1 VVVEGLQARA
11 YTVPTPEP
19 ETDGT
24 LEWDAT
30 TIVVVE
36 ARAGGR
42 VGLGYTYGDAA
53 VAAVVEGKLAGVVRG
68 ADPLAPQAA
77 WSDMRRALRNAGWP
91 GIGAMAVS
99 AVDVALWDLKA
110 RVLGV
115 ALADLLGRVH
125 DAVPV
130 YGSGGFTSLSD
141 RALAEQLTGW
151 ARDDI
156 PRVKLKVGREPA
168 RDLHRLSV
176 ARDAVGEEVELMV
189 DANGAFTPDR
199 ALGEAHR
206 FAAYRV
212 AYFEEPVSSDDLP
225 GLRRVRDGAPPGM
238 AIAAGEYHWS
248 LFDARH
254 MLEADAVD
262 VLQADVT
269 RCGGITELLRI
280 GALAQARCV
289 PFSAHCAPAISAH
302 ACAAIEPL
310 VHLEWF
316 ADHVR
321 VERLLFDGVLEP
333 DGGALRPDPG
343 RPGLGIELKR
353 ADAEKVAA

>member
-1 VVVEGLQARA
+1 MLMVVEGLQALA

-36 ARAGGR
+36 ARAGGHA
-42 VGLGYTYGDAA
+42 GLGYTYGDAA
-53 VAAVVEGKLAGVVRG
+53 IATVVEGTLAGVVRG
-68 ADPLAPQAA
+68 CDVLSPQAGWTA
-77 WSDMRRALRNAGWP
+77 MRDALRNAGWP

-115 ALADLLGRVH
+115 ALADLLGSVH
-125 DAVPV
+125 DAVAV

-141 RALAEQLTGW
+141 RALADQLGGW
-151 ARDDI
+151 AEAGMT
-156 PRVKLKVGREPA
+156 RVKLKVGREPA

-176 ARDAVGEEVELMV
+176 ARRAAGEEVELMV
-189 DANGAFTPDR
+189 DANGAFTPAR
-199 ALGEAHR
+199 ALREAHR
-206 FAAYRV
+206 YATYGV
-212 AYFEEPVSSDDLP
+212 AYLEEPVSSDDLA

-248 LFDARH
+248 LFDAQR
-254 MLEADAVD
+254 M
-262 VLQADVT
+262 
-269 RCGGITELLRI
+269 LLRI
-280 GALAQARCV
+280 GALAQARGV
-289 PFSAHCAPAISAH
+289 PFSAHCAPAISVH

-321 VERLLFDGVLEP
+321 VERLLFDGVLVP
-333 DGGALRPDPG
+333 AGGALRPDRS

-353 ADAEKVAA
+353 ADAERVAA

>member
-1 VVVEGLQARA
+1 MVEGLQASA
-11 YTVPTPEP
+11 FTVPTPEP

-36 ARAGGR
+36 ARGDGHAG
-42 VGLGYTYGDAA
+42 VGYTYGDAA
-53 VAAVVEGKLAGVVRG
+53 IATVVQDTLAGVVRG
-68 ADPLAPQAA
+68 CDVLAPQAA
-77 WSDMRRALRNAGWP
+77 WTAMRDALRNAGWP

-110 RVLGV
+110 RLLGV

-125 DAVPV
+125 DAVSV
-130 YGSGGFTSLSD
+130 YGSGGFTSLTD
-141 RALAEQLTGW
+141 RALADQLGEW
-151 ARDDI
+151 AEAGM
-156 PRVKLKVGREPA
+156 PRVKVKVGREPA
-168 RDLHRLSV
+168 RDLYRLRV
-176 ARDAVGEEVELMV
+176 ARDAVGDDVELMV
-189 DANGAFTPDR
+189 DANGAFTPAP
-199 ALGEAHR
+199 ALREAHR
-206 FAAYRV
+206 YAAHGV
-212 AYFEEPVSSDDLP
+212 AYLEEPVSSDDLA
-225 GLRRVRDGAPPGM
+225 GLRRVRDGAPAGM

-248 LFDARH
+248 LFDAQRT
-254 MLEADAVD
+254 LEADAVD

-269 RCGGITELLRI
+269 RCGGITELVRI
-280 GALAQARCV
+280 GALAQARGV

-302 ACAAIEPL
+302 VCAAIEPL

-321 VERLLFDGVLEP
+321 VERLLFDGALEP
-333 DGGALRPDPG
+333 EGGALRPDRS

-353 ADAEKVAA
+353 AEAERLAA

>member
-1 VVVEGLQARA
+1 MVEGLQARA

-36 ARAGGR
+36 ARGDGHAG
-42 VGLGYTYGDAA
+42 VGYTYGDAA
-53 VAAVVEGKLAGVVRG
+53 IATVVEGTLAGVVCG
-68 ADPLAPQAA
+68 CDVLAPPAA
-77 WSDMRRALRNAGWP
+77 WTAMREALRNPGWP

-141 RALAEQLTGW
+141 RALGNQLGEWAEAGM
-151 ARDDI
+151 

-168 RDLHRLSV
+168 RDPHRLRV
-176 ARDAVGEEVELMV
+176 AREAVGDDVELMV
-189 DANGAFTPDR
+189 DANGAFTPAP
-199 ALGEAHR
+199 ALREAHR
-206 FAAYRV
+206 YAAHGV
-212 AYFEEPVSSDDLP
+212 AYLEEPVSSDDLA

-248 LFDARH
+248 LFDAQR

-269 RCGGITELLRI
+269 RCGGITELVRI
-280 GALAQARCV
+280 GALAQARGV

-321 VERLLFDGVLEP
+321 VERQLFDGVLEP
-333 DGGALRPDPG
+333 ERGTLRPDRS

-353 ADAEKVAA
+353 AEAERVAA

>member
-1 VVVEGLQARA
+1 MQIEGLQART

-36 ARAGGR
+36 AQAGGHA
-42 VGLGYTYGDAA
+42 GIGYTYGDAA
-53 VAAVVEGKLAGVVRG
+53 IATLIEGTLAGLVRG
-68 ADPLAPQAA
+68 CDVLSPQAA
-77 WSDMRRALRNAGWP
+77 WMTMRHALRNAGWP

-99 AVDVALWDLKA
+99 AVDVALWDVKA

-125 DAVPV
+125 DAIAV

-141 RALAEQLTGW
+141 RALADQLGGW
-151 ARDDI
+151 AEAGM

-168 RDLHRLSV
+168 RDLHRLRV
-176 ARDAVGEEVELMV
+176 ARGAVGEEVELMV
-189 DANGAFTPDR
+189 DANGAFAPAR
-199 ALGEAHR
+199 ALREAHR
-206 FAAYRV
+206 YATYGV
-212 AYFEEPVSSDDLP
+212 AYLEEPVSSDDLT

-248 LFDARH
+248 LFDAER

-280 GALAQARCV
+280 GALAQARGV

-321 VERLLFDGVLEP
+321 VERLLFEGVLEP
-333 DGGALRPDPG
+333 DDGVLRPDRS

-353 ADAEKVAA
+353 AAAERVAA

>member
-1 VVVEGLQARA
+1 MQIEGLQART

-36 ARAGGR
+36 AQAGGHA
-42 VGLGYTYGDAA
+42 GIGYTYGDAA
-53 VAAVVEGKLAGVVRG
+53 IATLIEGTLAGLVRG
-68 ADPLAPQAA
+68 CDVLSPQAA
-77 WSDMRRALRNAGWP
+77 WMTMRHGLRNAGWP

-99 AVDVALWDLKA
+99 AVDVALWDVKA

-125 DAVPV
+125 DAIAV

-141 RALAEQLTGW
+141 RALADQLGGW
-151 ARDDI
+151 AEAGM

-168 RDLHRLSV
+168 RDLHRLRV
-176 ARDAVGEEVELMV
+176 ARRAVGEEVELMV
-189 DANGAFTPDR
+189 DANGAFAPAR
-199 ALGEAHR
+199 ALREAHR
-206 FAAYRV
+206 YATYGV
-212 AYFEEPVSSDDLP
+212 AYLEEPVSSDDLT

-248 LFDARH
+248 LFDAER

-280 GALAQARCV
+280 GALAQARGV

-321 VERLLFDGVLEP
+321 VERLLFEGVLEP
-333 DGGALRPDPG
+333 DDGVLRPDRS

-353 ADAEKVAA
+353 AAAERVAA

>member
-1 VVVEGLQARA
+1 MQIEGLQART

-36 ARAGGR
+36 ARAGGHA
-42 VGLGYTYGDAA
+42 GIGYTYGDAA
-53 VAAVVEGKLAGVVRG
+53 IATLIEGTLAGLVRG
-68 ADPLAPQAA
+68 CDVLSPQAA
-77 WSDMRRALRNAGWP
+77 WMTMRHALRNAGWP

-99 AVDVALWDLKA
+99 AVDVALWDVKA

-125 DAVPV
+125 DAIAV

-141 RALAEQLTGW
+141 RALADQLGGW
-151 ARDDI
+151 AEAGM

-168 RDLHRLSV
+168 RDLHRLRV
-176 ARDAVGEEVELMV
+176 ARGAVGEEVELMV
-189 DANGAFTPDR
+189 DANGAFAPAR
-199 ALGEAHR
+199 ALREAHR
-206 FAAYRV
+206 YATYGV
-212 AYFEEPVSSDDLP
+212 AYLEEPVSSDDLT

-248 LFDARH
+248 LFDAER

-280 GALAQARCV
+280 GALAQAGGV

-321 VERLLFDGVLEP
+321 VERLLFEGVLEP
-333 DGGALRPDPG
+333 DDGVLRPDRS

-353 ADAEKVAA
+353 AAAERVAA